1 MNVDVDKGRC
11 VGSATCVIV
20 APAAF
25 TLDEH
30 DRAEP
35 TAAVGAD
42 LAAVD
47 LAAVEQAAE
56 LCPTA
61 AIRIGPAA

>member
-1 MNVDVDKGRC
+1 MTVDVDKERC

-35 TAAVGAD
+35 TAAAGAD
-42 LAAVD
+42 LAA
-47 LAAVEQAAE
+47 LRQAAE

-61 AIRIGPAA
+61 AIRIGPAGPPA